1 MLLTVDVGNTTIQ
14 CGLFEGEK
22 LALQFRRST
31 NPKLSSDELGLF
43 FRDVLA
49 LNNFDYK
56 AVERIA
62 CCSVVP
68 AINHSLSNCF
78 RKYFSKEA
86 LFIQAGIKTGLKI
99 KYANPREIG
108 ADRIAGAIGAVH
120 AAASANGAAN
130 GSDKNAGRNLI
141 VVDMGTATTVDVI
154 TKNNEYLGG
163 AILPGAS
170 MSVHALSEGTA
181 QLPSVEVVQPKNVCG
196 SSTIEAIQSG
206 VFYGQA
212 GAVRELVSKM
222 EESVFGG
229 ERAFVIGTGG
239 FSRSFESA
247 GLFDLVLPDLVLQGL
262 KVALDMNP

>member
-31 NPKLSSDELGLF
+31 NSKLSSDELGLF

-78 RKYFSKEA
+78 RKYFFKEA

-120 AAASANGAAN
+120 AAASSGGA
-130 GSDKNAGRNLI
+130 KNLI

-212 GAVRELVSKM
+212 GSIRELVSKM

>member
-31 NPKLSSDELGLF
+31 NSKLSSDELGLF

-78 RKYFSKEA
+78 RKYFFKEA

-120 AAASANGAAN
+120 AAASSGGA
-130 GSDKNAGRNLI
+130 KNLI

-212 GAVRELVSKM
+212 GAIRELVSKM
-222 EESVFGG
+222 EEKVFGG

-262 KVALDMNP
+262 KVALDMNN

>member
-31 NPKLSSDELGLF
+31 NSKLSSDELGLF

-78 RKYFSKEA
+78 RKYFFKEA

-120 AAASANGAAN
+120 AAASSGGA
-130 GSDKNAGRNLI
+130 KNLI

-212 GAVRELVSKM
+212 GAIRELVSKM
-222 EESVFGG
+222 EEKVFGG

-262 KVALDMNP
+262 KVALDMNK

>member
-31 NPKLSSDELGLF
+31 NSKLSSDELGLF

-78 RKYFSKEA
+78 RKYFFKEA

-120 AAASANGAAN
+120 AAASSGGA
-130 GSDKNAGRNLI
+130 KNLI

-222 EESVFGG
+222 EEKVFVG

-262 KVALDMNP
+262 KVALDMNN

>member
-31 NPKLSSDELGLF
+31 NPRLSSDELGLF

-78 RKYFSKEA
+78 RKYFFKEA

-120 AAASANGAAN
+120 AAASSGGA
-130 GSDKNAGRNLI
+130 KNLI

-163 AILPGAS
+163 AIQPGAA

-181 QLPSVEVVQPKNVCG
+181 QLPSVEVVQPKSVCG

>member
-31 NPKLSSDELGLF
+31 NSKLSSDELGLF

-78 RKYFSKEA
+78 RKYFFKEA

-120 AAASANGAAN
+120 AAASSGGA
-130 GSDKNAGRNLI
+130 KNLI

>member
-31 NPKLSSDELGLF
+31 NSKLSSDELGLF

-78 RKYFSKEA
+78 RKYFFKEA

-120 AAASANGAAN
+120 AAASSGGA
-130 GSDKNAGRNLI
+130 KNLI

-212 GAVRELVSKM
+212 GAIRELVSKM
-222 EESVFGG
+222 EEKVFGG

-247 GLFDLVLPDLVLQGL
+247 GLFDLVLPDFVLQGL
-262 KVALDMNP
+262 KVALVMIY

>member
-56 AVERIA
+56 TVERIA

-78 RKYFSKEA
+78 RKYFFKEA

-120 AAASANGAAN
+120 AAASSGGA
-130 GSDKNAGRNLI
+130 KNLI

-212 GAVRELVSKM
+212 GAIRELVSKM
-222 EESVFGG
+222 EEKVFGG

-262 KVALDMNP
+262 KVALDMNN

>member
-31 NPKLSSDELGLF
+31 NSKLSSDEFGLF

-78 RKYFSKEA
+78 RKYFFKEA

-120 AAASANGAAN
+120 AAASSGGA
-130 GSDKNAGRNLI
+130 KNLI

-212 GAVRELVSKM
+212 GAIRELVSKM
-222 EESVFGG
+222 EEKVFGG

-262 KVALDMNP
+262 KVALDMNN

>member
-1 MLLTVDVGNTTIQ
+1 M
-14 CGLFEGEK
+14 
-22 LALQFRRST
+22 
-31 NPKLSSDELGLF
+31 
-43 FRDVLA
+43 
-49 LNNFDYK
+49 
-56 AVERIA
+56 
-62 CCSVVP
+62 
-68 AINHSLSNCF
+68 
-78 RKYFSKEA
+78 
-86 LFIQAGIKTGLKI
+86 
-99 KYANPREIG
+99 
-108 ADRIAGAIGAVH
+108 
-120 AAASANGAAN
+120 
-130 GSDKNAGRNLI
+130 I

-163 AILPGAS
+163 AILPGAA

-262 KVALDMNP
+262 KVALGMNP

>member
-1 MLLTVDVGNTTIQ
+1 MILTVDVGNTTIQ
-14 CGLFEGEK
+14 CGLFDGEK

-49 LNNFDYK
+49 LNNFDY
-56 AVERIA
+56 AQIERIA

-78 RKYFSKEA
+78 RKYFFKEA
-86 LFIQAGIKTGLKI
+86 LFIAAGIKTGLKI

-120 AAASANGAAN
+120 AASSEDGGA
-130 GSDKNAGRNLI
+130 RNLI

-212 GAVRELVSKM
+212 GAIRELVSKM

-262 KVALDMNP
+262 KIALELNK

>member
-31 NPKLSSDELGLF
+31 NSKLSSDELGLF

-78 RKYFSKEA
+78 RKYFFKEA

-120 AAASANGAAN
+120 AAASSSGA
-130 GSDKNAGRNLI
+130 KNLI

-212 GAVRELVSKM
+212 GAIRELVSKM
-222 EESVFGG
+222 EEKVFGG

-262 KVALDMNP
+262 KVALDMNK

>member
-78 RKYFSKEA
+78 RKYFFKEA

-120 AAASANGAAN
+120 AAASSG
-130 GSDKNAGRNLI
+130 GTKNLI

-163 AILPGAS
+163 AILPGAA

>member
-31 NPKLSSDELGLF
+31 NPRLSSDELGLF

-78 RKYFSKEA
+78 RKYFFKEA

-120 AAASANGAAN
+120 AAASSGGA
-130 GSDKNAGRNLI
+130 KNLI

-163 AILPGAS
+163 AILPGAA

-262 KVALDMNP
+262 KVALGMNP

>member
-31 NPKLSSDELGLF
+31 NSKLSSDELGLF

-120 AAASANGAAN
+120 AAASSGGA
-130 GSDKNAGRNLI
+130 KNLI

-212 GAVRELVSKM
+212 GAIRELVSKM
-222 EESVFGG
+222 EEKVFGG

-262 KVALDMNP
+262 KVALDMNQ

>member
-14 CGLFEGEK
+14 CGLFEDEK

-31 NPKLSSDELGLF
+31 NSKLSSDELGLF

-120 AAASANGAAN
+120 AAASSGGA
-130 GSDKNAGRNLI
+130 KNLI

-212 GAVRELVSKM
+212 GAIRELVSKM
-222 EESVFGG
+222 EEKVFGG

>member
-14 CGLFEGEK
+14 CGLFEDEK

-31 NPKLSSDELGLF
+31 NPRLSSDELGLF

-78 RKYFSKEA
+78 RKYFFKEA

-120 AAASANGAAN
+120 AAASSGGA
-130 GSDKNAGRNLI
+130 KNLI

-163 AILPGAS
+163 AILPGAA

-181 QLPSVEVVQPKNVCG
+181 QLPSVEVVQPKSVCG

>member
-78 RKYFSKEA
+78 RKYFFKEA

-120 AAASANGAAN
+120 AAASSGGA
-130 GSDKNAGRNLI
+130 KNLI

-163 AILPGAS
+163 AILPGAA

-262 KVALDMNP
+262 KVALDMNK

>member
-31 NPKLSSDELGLF
+31 NPRLSSDELGLF

-78 RKYFSKEA
+78 RKYFFKEA

-120 AAASANGAAN
+120 AAASSGGA
-130 GSDKNAGRNLI
+130 KNLI

-163 AILPGAS
+163 AILPGAA

-181 QLPSVEVVQPKNVCG
+181 QLPSVEVVQPKSVCG

>member
-78 RKYFSKEA
+78 RKYFFKEA
-86 LFIQAGIKTGLKI
+86 LFIAAGIKTGLKI

-120 AAASANGAAN
+120 AAASSGGA
-130 GSDKNAGRNLI
+130 KNLI

-163 AILPGAS
+163 AILPGAA

>member
-31 NPKLSSDELGLF
+31 NSKLSSDELGLF

-78 RKYFSKEA
+78 RKYFFKEA

-120 AAASANGAAN
+120 AAASSGGAN
-130 GSDKNAGRNLI
+130 NLI

-163 AILPGAS
+163 AILPGAA

-262 KVALDMNP
+262 KVALDMNA

>member
-31 NPKLSSDELGLF
+31 NSKLSSDELGLF

-78 RKYFSKEA
+78 RKYFFKEA
-86 LFIQAGIKTGLKI
+86 LFIQTGIKTGLKI

-120 AAASANGAAN
+120 AAASSGGA
-130 GSDKNAGRNLI
+130 KNLI

-212 GAVRELVSKM
+212 GAIRELVSKM
-222 EESVFGG
+222 EEKVFGG

-262 KVALDMNP
+262 KVALDMNA

>member
-31 NPKLSSDELGLF
+31 NSKLSSDELGLF

-56 AVERIA
+56 TVERIA

-78 RKYFSKEA
+78 RKYFFKEA

-120 AAASANGAAN
+120 AAASSGGA
-130 GSDKNAGRNLI
+130 KNLI

-262 KVALDMNP
+262 KVALDMNA

>member
-56 AVERIA
+56 TVERIA

-78 RKYFSKEA
+78 RKYFFKEA

-120 AAASANGAAN
+120 AAASSGGA
-130 GSDKNAGRNLI
+130 KNLI

>member
-31 NPKLSSDELGLF
+31 NPRLSSDELGLF

-78 RKYFSKEA
+78 RKYFFKEA

-120 AAASANGAAN
+120 AATSSGGA
-130 GSDKNAGRNLI
+130 KNLI

-163 AILPGAS
+163 AILPGAA